1 MITFPLL
8 GEILADHGQSRRLQN
23 MIWLE
28 KIKRF
33 CRSSGVEGGGRTR
46 LTAGFAIFHALNL
59 CTDNVQQKEIGPCEF
74 R

>member
-1 MITFPLL
+1 MSTIAPL
-8 GEILADHGQSRRLQN
+8 GQNFSETGRQHRLQS

-33 CRSSGVEGGGRTR
+33 CRSSGMEGGGRTR
-46 LTAGFAIFHALNL
+46 LIAGFAIFHALNL
-59 CTDNVQQKEIGPCEF
+59 CTDNVQKKEIGPCEF

>member
-1 MITFPLL
+1 MSTIAPL
-8 GEILADHGQSRRLQN
+8 GEIFANTAQSDRLQN

-46 LTAGFAIFHALNL
+46 LIAGFAIFHALNL